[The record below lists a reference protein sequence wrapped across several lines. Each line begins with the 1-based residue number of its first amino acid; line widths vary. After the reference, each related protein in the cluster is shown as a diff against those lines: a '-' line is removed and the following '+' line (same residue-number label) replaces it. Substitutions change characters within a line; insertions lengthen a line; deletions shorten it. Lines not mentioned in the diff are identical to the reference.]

1 MLEILS
7 TYGGPLAGV
16 AGAVALIIAQIR
28 TNSTR
33 ASTSRVWQ
41 EAANAWK
48 EEAEA
53 QKNRADRLI
62 DELEGV
68 KHELEELKKQTRTLV
83 AVLSALDPE
92 KLDELRIIRGI

>member
-16 AGAVALIIAQIR
+16 AGTIALIISAFK
-28 TNSTR
+28 TNT
-33 ASTSRVWQ
+33 AKVWQ
-41 EAANAWK
+41 ESAKSWR
-48 EEAEA
+48 EEAEV
-53 QKNRADRLI
+53 QKSRADRLI
-62 DELEGV
+62 DELNGV

-92 KLDELRIIRGI
+92 KLDELRIHRGL

>member
-7 TYGGPLAGV
+7 TYGSPLAGL
-16 AGAVALIIAQIR
+16 AGVLALIIAQIR

-33 ASTSRVWQ
+33 AVTAKVWQ
-41 EAANAWK
+41 DAANSWK

-53 QKNRADRLI
+53 QKSRADRLI

-92 KLDELRIIRGI
+92 KLDELRINRGL